1 MKFIGILN
9 GADCELTISRPKKGN
24 GNGETFRDE
33 AEIEGRGIAISIPV
47 STIVEFVEEELG
59 LDVVTRPSPR
69 ESMDKLRSSPEV
81 QRKAALLRGELDRR
95 GIKAPGRADRP
106 SPYMRTNLRI
116 VRKAE

>member
-59 LDVVTRPSPR
+59 LDVVERQSF
-69 ESMDKLRSSPEV
+69 
-81 QRKAALLRGELDRR
+81 RKMLKNNQMSLG
-95 GIKAPGRADRP
+95 K
-106 SPYMRTNLRI
+106 
-116 VRKAE
+116 

>member
-9 GADCELTISRPKKGN
+9 GVDCELNLSRPKKGN

-59 LDVVTRPSPR
+59 LDVVTRPPAPEVR
-69 ESMDKLRSSPEV
+69 AALKTSPEIE
-81 QRKAALLRGELDRR
+81 RKAALVREEMGRR
-95 GIKAPGRADRP
+95 GIAPGRSR